1 MEIEFDNEKYN
12 TISINLFKLL
22 KNHEYDKFKKV
33 IIENKNILENIINIR
48 DETNTYLL
56 TYAILYNQF
65 DIIKLL
71 IDNGA
76 RIDILDSDEKSI
88 LYIPIKYNYD
98 VIAEYL
104 IDINNNNLGINILD
118 IRDRNNNTSINYA
131 LENKNLKIIKKIF
144 FL

>member
-56 TYAILYNQF
+56 IYAILYNQF
-65 DIIKLL
+65 DIIRNAYRGG
-71 IDNGA
+71 NGTQA
-76 RIDILDSDEKSI
+76 LSELVDECKPS
-88 LYIPIKYNYD
+88 
-98 VIAEYL
+98 
-104 IDINNNNLGINILD
+104 
-118 IRDRNNNTSINYA
+118 
-131 LENKNLKIIKKIF
+131 LKAYGFVK
-144 FL
+144 